1 MGGNTVPW
9 RSSKNLRSGEM
20 TIGALIRLI
29 MGIAGTVA
37 VRAAVQVGAREAVK
51 YGLKSQREKNEE
63 KEQK

>member
-1 MGGNTVPW
+1 
-9 RSSKNLRSGEM
+9 M